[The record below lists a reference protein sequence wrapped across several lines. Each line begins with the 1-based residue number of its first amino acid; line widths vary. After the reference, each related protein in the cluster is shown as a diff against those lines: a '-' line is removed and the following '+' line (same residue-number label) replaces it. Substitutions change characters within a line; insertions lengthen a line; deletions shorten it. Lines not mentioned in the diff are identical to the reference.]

1 LADVVSLESVTI
13 PSSVTNIKIRA
24 FAGCTGLASVTMAE
38 GLVAI
43 GAQAFYGCTG
53 LTRVTIPDSVTTLE
67 DGVFWGC
74 TSLSGVTV
82 GSGVTQIGELTFQGC
97 TSLSSVTFRGN
108 VTHIGTHAFA
118 GCSNLSNQTFP
129 DSLEDIATDAF
140 KECVSIKMVT
150 IPEGVLIHSFAFRD
164 CTDLKNVKVGKG
176 CTIEP
181 WAFYGCTRV
190 KSVSIG
196 RNKVALL
203 QQARLLAAMPQLLTA
218 DPDECT
224 IGSYAFFGC
233 SDLDEVELGST
244 VVNIGGGA
252 FAGCPKLTTID
263 IEEGNDSYKVEGSM
277 LLTKDGSALVC
288 AFGAETSIA
297 VPSGVVT
304 VEKGAFA
311 GYATLSNVT
320 LSASVVTIGEAAF
333 SNCTV
338 LATATILSNVT
349 SIAANAFYGTALAT
363 VYVSKGDTS
372 HIRGLVQGS
381 GYSSPVTYIELG
393 DEPFDWPADTSSVS
407 TQTAAEAFGVTGVLT
422 NVSAKTLADWAKGA
436 GNVDFADR
444 GDIIPDAF
452 LLNCANT
459 PAAVTAA
466 TPVAEEAIKI
476 TAITIVNGVP
486 QLTYASEYGNG
497 QVVIQGSATIGSTAS
512 WHDGNQSGDRFFKT
526 VLRLKPSNE

>member
-1 LADVVSLESVTI
+1 
-13 PSSVTNIKIRA
+13 
-24 FAGCTGLASVTMAE
+24 M
-38 GLVAI
+38 
-43 GAQAFYGCTG
+43 
-53 LTRVTIPDSVTTLE
+53 
-67 DGVFWGC
+67 
-74 TSLSGVTV
+74 
-82 GSGVTQIGELTFQGC
+82 TFQGC

-150 IPEGVLIHSFAFRD
+150 ILAGVLIHSFAFRD

-196 RNKVALL
+196 RNKVPLL
-203 QQARLLAAMPQLLTA
+203 QQARLLAAAPQLLTA
-218 DPDECT
+218 DPDACT

-233 SDLDEVELGST
+233 GDLDEVELGST
-244 VVNIGGGA
+244 VENIGGGA

-263 IEEGNDSYKVEGSM
+263 IEEGNDSYKVEGGM

-288 AFGAETSIA
+288 AFGAETSMA

-338 LATATILSNVT
+338 LATATIQSNVT
-349 SIAANAFYGTALAT
+349 SIAAKAFYGTALAT
-363 VYVSKGDTS
+363 VYVSKGDTA
-372 HIRGLVQGS
+372 HIRGLVEGT
-381 GYSSPVTYIELG
+381 GYSSPVTYVELG
-393 DEPFDWPADTSSVS
+393 DEPVVAENWPENPASVEG
-407 TQTAAEAFGVTGVLT
+407 QTAAAAFGITGELA
-422 NVSAKTLADWAKGA
+422 NAKADDLATWAKAKG
-436 GNVDFADR
+436 VDYTNR
-444 GDIIPDAF
+444 ETIIPDAF

-459 PAAVTAA
+459 AAAVATA
-466 TPVAEEAIKI
+466 TEDAEEAIKI

-512 WHDGNQSGDRFFKT
+512 WHDGNQSSDRFFKT